1 MPAEVTPMFRR
12 PLASFLSLAAAVLA
26 AGAAHAGAPFPW
38 FGVHVTQASLTD
50 CDAVTVDG
58 AITLSANIP
67 DDGRA
72 WTWTWSTEADD
83 GTNVATVGDGP
94 FTLAA
99 TAGDTLLENTGSL
112 LVGPSAPGALGVSY
126 DFDYVAR
133 TFVDGILVLESRIG
147 ARCNQGTAES
157 VTFPTRLGPPAC
169 GAPVMACNATLFFE
183 RAKLTVK
190 DGNGDPAKSSLA
202 LSISGAGI
210 PPDSFGDSTLAL
222 AEGGTTTA
230 ACVYDDSDNLIAEAG
245 ADAALVNAKMKPL
258 WKRKATATKAVQ
270 RYADPKREAGPV
282 RSLSQTAGPRTKLG
296 LSARGLDVEA
306 SDFTASGLAVQ
317 LRTVSPLDRE
327 VTCTQVFF
335 PDGSIRIDA
344 AKGTVKAKIKP
355 LCGPGCP

>member
-1 MPAEVTPMFRR
+1 MRR
-12 PLASFLSLAAAVLA
+12 LLSAVVPLAAALA
-26 AGAAHAGAPFPW
+26 AGEDAHAGAPFPW
-38 FGVHVTQASLTD
+38 FGVHVTQAGLTD
-50 CDAVTVDG
+50 CDATTVDG
-58 AITLSANIP
+58 AITLFSNVP

-83 GTNVATVGDGP
+83 GTNVASVGDGP

-147 ARCNQGTAES
+147 AHCNQGTAES

-169 GAPVMACNATLFFE
+169 GVPLMACNTTLFFE

-202 LSISGAGI
+202 LSVSGAGI

-230 ACVYDDSDNLIAEAG
+230 ACVYDVSDNLIAEAG

-270 RYADPKREAGPV
+270 KYADPKGEAGAV
-282 RSLSQTAGPRTKLG
+282 GSLAQAAGPQTKIAR
-296 LSARGLDVEA
+296 SARGLDVDA

-317 LRTVSPLDRE
+317 LRTVKPLDRE

-335 PDGSIRIDA
+335 PDGSVRIDA

>member
-1 MPAEVTPMFRR
+1 MPRR
-12 PLASFLSLAAAVLA
+12 LLAAVLPLA
-26 AGAAHAGAPFPW
+26 AVALASGAARAGAPFPW
-38 FGVHVTQASLTD
+38 FGVHVTQAGLTD
-50 CDAVTVDG
+50 CDATTVDG
-58 AITLSANIP
+58 AITLFANVP

-112 LVGPSAPGALGVSY
+112 LVGPSAPGALGGSY

-157 VTFPTRLGPPAC
+157 VTFPARLGPPAC
-169 GAPVMACNATLFFE
+169 GAPLLACNETLVYE
-183 RAKLTVK
+183 RAKLNVK

-222 AEGGTTTA
+222 ADGGTTTA
-230 ACVYDDSDNLIAEAG
+230 ACVYDFSDNLIASTG
-245 ADAALVNAKMKPL
+245 ADAALLDAKMKPL

-270 RYADPKREAGPV
+270 KYADPKGEAGAV
-282 RSLSQTAGPRTKLG
+282 RSLAQTAGPKTKIALA
-296 LSARGLDVEA
+296 ARGLDVEA

-317 LRTVSPLDRE
+317 LRTVNPLDRE

-335 PDGSIRIDA
+335 TDGTVKVDA